1 MSSNR
6 VQMYTRARVVRFNSK
21 LQKKWP
27 NIYSYHLGF
36 SFFLAIS

>member
-21 LQKKWP
+21 LQK
-27 NIYSYHLGF
+27 NGQTFILIILAF
-36 SFFLAIS
+36 LFLAIS